1 MHRYY
6 KTEGIIVKRR
16 NFGEADRIL
25 TVLTKNYGKIQVKA
39 PGVRKITSRRS
50 SHIEL
55 LNLAR
60 FTLYRSFRVTLPI
73 VTEAQTQ
80 EEFLTIKNNLKKIG
94 LAYYICELIDRFCAQ
109 NQENRTVFF
118 LVRDTLFRLADLK
131 VGPVWESFSRHS
143 GNSERSVEASRISI
157 DERDSGQARMTKSG
171 GELSIIEDFEDELL
185 IALGFLSKSH
195 QLKDRAAFIE
205 NILERKL
212 TTKRLLPLF
221 IS

>member
-1 MHRYY
+1 MIRYY
-6 KTEGIIVKRR
+6 KTEGLIIKRI

-25 TVLTKNYGKIQVKA
+25 TVLTKNYGKIRVKA

-55 LNLAR
+55 LNLSTL
-60 FTLYRSFRVTLPI
+60 TLYRSFRVTLPI

-94 LAYYICELIDRFCAQ
+94 LAYYICELIDRLCAD
-109 NQENRTVFF
+109 NQENKKVFF
-118 LVRDTLFRLADLK
+118 LAKDTLYQLANDYGGL
-131 VGPVWESFSRHS
+131 SL
-143 GNSERSVEASRISI
+143 I
-157 DERDSGQARMTKSG
+157 DN
-171 GELSIIEDFEDELL
+171 FEQEFLV
-185 IALGFLSKSH
+185 ALGFLPESH

-221 IS
+221 TESPDSVFLQQKMLRDL